1 MLQKV
6 VARLIVLL
14 AILPAGCSVLSHE
27 APPEDIDKAAALF
40 FQRLGNGEYD
50 TIYNDSSTLFQE
62 RQTRQNLVE
71 SLRQMVEQCKVVNFE
86 RVSMSFQQEGT
97 NRMASPVY
105 RVTSDRSRGETTLI
119 FHDQGGEWK
128 FFGFA
133 FKPRV

>member
-6 VARLIVLL
+6 FGRLIVLL
-14 AILPAGCSVLSHE
+14 VILPAGCSVLSHE

-62 RQTRQNLVE
+62 RQTRQTVVE
-71 SLRQMVEQCKVVNFE
+71 SLRQVVEQCKILNFE
-86 RVSMSFQQEGT
+86 RVSMSFQSEGKE
-97 NRMASPVY
+97 RMASPVY
-105 RVTSDRSRGETTLI
+105 RVSSDRTRGEITLS

-133 FKPRV
+133 FKPRA

>member
-6 VARLIVLL
+6 FGRLIVLL
-14 AILPAGCSVLSHE
+14 VILPAGCSVLSHE

-40 FQRLGNGEYD
+40 FQRLGNGDYD

-62 RQTRQNLVE
+62 RQTRQTVVE
-71 SLRQMVEQCKVVNFE
+71 SLRQLVEQCKILNFE
-86 RVSMSFQQEGT
+86 RVSMSFQSEGKE
-97 NRMASPVY
+97 RMASPVY
-105 RVTSDRSRGETTLI
+105 RVSSDRTRGEITLS

-133 FKPRV
+133 FKPRA